1 MSGVIKAPKG
11 LAGVIA
17 DTTSISKVIPELSKL
32 IYRGYAVDQLAE
44 KKTADEVAYLL
55 VNGELPSA
63 SELADFLALEKTR
76 RNLSSS
82 LKQVLALIPKS
93 AHPMDVLQT
102 AIAYL
107 GTEDERTW
115 DTSHETN
122 YDKYLNLYAKIP
134 TIIANHYRL
143 SLDQEVIDPHDQLSR
158 SANFFHMCFG
168 EVPDDQIVKAFDIS
182 LILYAEHSFN
192 ASTFTTRVVTST
204 LSDMYS
210 AISAGVGA
218 LKGPLHGGAN
228 EKVMQTLIDIED
240 PATAKNWMLDQL
252 ANKVKVMGFGHRVYR
267 LGDSRVPAMK
277 KCRDQVAEIKGIH
290 KWSEISNI
298 LEDTMISEKGIYP
311 NLDFPAGPAYYLMG
325 FPINLFTPIFVI
337 SRISGWC
344 AHVMEQA
351 EDNRIIRPLSEYIGP
366 DLKNL
371 D

>member
-1 MSGVIKAPKG
+1 MPETIKAPRG

-44 KKTADEVAYLL
+44 RSTADEVAYML
-55 VNGELPSA
+55 VNGDMPSA
-63 SELADFLALEKTR
+63 SQLADFLAIEKSR
-76 RNLSSS
+76 RRLSKNLN
-82 LKQVLALIPKS
+82 QVLELFPTD

-102 AIAYL
+102 AIGFL
-107 GTEDERTW
+107 GTEDDRIW
-115 DTSHETN
+115 DTSQEVN

-134 TIIANHYRL
+134 TIIAAQFRL
-143 SLDQEVIDPHDQLSR
+143 SQGEQVIPPDDHLSR

-168 EVPDDQIVKAFDIS
+168 EVPDEEIVKAFDIS

-228 EKVMQTLIDIED
+228 EKVMHVLLDIDD
-240 PATAKNWMLDQL
+240 PEKAESWMLEQL

-267 LGDSRVPAMK
+267 LGDSRVPSMK
-277 KCRDQVAEIKGIH
+277 KCRDTVARIKGVD
-290 KWSEISNI
+290 KWTEISNI
-298 LEDTMISEKGIYP
+298 LEKTMIEQKGIYP

-325 FPINLFTPIFVI
+325 FPINVFTPIFVM

-351 EDNRIIRPLSEYIGP
+351 ANNRIIRPLSEYIGP
-366 DLKNL
+366 ELRNI
-371 D
+371 